1 MPNLNGLAPA
11 DFSMY
16 KQIIRDGNET
26 SQNTYNLEKEVTG
39 NSLAIV
45 ESYEDMLNYDIVSN
59 LKEYADVSVYR
70 VDDFTLG
77 ASLGSRLEEITISIS
92 I

>member
-1 MPNLNGLAPA
+1 MYSRNLFLQSVHNC
-11 DFSMY
+11 
-16 KQIIRDGNET
+16 

-59 LKEYADVSVYR
+59 LKEYADVFDLDIDLVSIQ
-70 VDDFTLG
+70 DFG
-77 ASLGSRLEEITISIS
+77 GWDAAQEKHFSDGGIFDQIYEK
-92 I
+92 